1 MKRTRRVTVSEPLYG
16 TSIEVYANYSQTVA
30 LRRCAKL
37 MGLDAND
44 PANKP
49 DESAAGWCMSHEG
62 TAVIWID
69 DYPADQSSLPHE
81 LWHAIHGFLRHIES
95 GDEETGAYLV
105 GHYDPRIRAKLDK
118 K

>member
-16 TSIEVYANYSQTVA
+16 TSIEVYANHSQTVA

-62 TAVIWID
+62 TAVIWLE
-69 DYPADQSSLPHE
+69 DYPADQASS
-81 LWHAIHGFLRHIES
+81 RTNS
-95 GDEETGAYLV
+95 GTPSTASCATSN
-105 GHYDPRIRAKLDK
+105 PATKRPARIS
-118 K
+118 